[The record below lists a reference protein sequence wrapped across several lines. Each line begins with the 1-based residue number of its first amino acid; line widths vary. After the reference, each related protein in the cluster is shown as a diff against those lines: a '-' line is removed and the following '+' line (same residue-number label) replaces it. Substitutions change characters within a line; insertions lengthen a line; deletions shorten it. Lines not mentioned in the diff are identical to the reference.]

1 MKKRWSVWLSI
12 FVLIV
17 NLIPNIWQGYT
28 VLADSFETKET
39 KLINQED
46 LGVTSNVTASQENN
60 VWEIHYR
67 YQAAQDNEK
76 RRLKFKIF
84 DNQNNPILVN
94 PEKGWTLTETK
105 ELVSPFSAS
114 DTGSIQFTTARS
126 ISNVKIKIQ
135 ADAQFDDKTIKEDIL
150 PEDIGK
156 FYELTVSE
164 DGKTSILSENSND
177 SSTEPSSVTKS
188 STENPNV
195 SDSKSTVIAESN
207 ETTTE
212 ENDDSPS
219 LLVGQSN
226 VSEQVAPFAAINY
239 TNITPQYT
247 TNSSGTYPTTSWT
260 PTGNQTVINHQG
272 KTYGSV
278 NWDGNTGWSGN
289 PDDVKNSY
297 IEYGGKGSDAEFA
310 IRKYAK
316 ETNTPGLYDVYLN
329 VRGNKQKDIKPVD
342 IVLVVDMSG
351 SMEPSESNNY
361 NDRAGAIRTGVSQFL
376 KSIKD
381 AGIDNYINVGLVGF
395 SSPGEYVTGA
405 NGYIE
410 VPMQSVAKDG
420 HVDDINK
427 MLSPKFSGG
436 TFTQLGT
443 RQGSKMLQADT
454 SGNQKM
460 MILLTDGVP
469 TFSYVV
475 SSATTVGGTLYGT
488 SFSNNLDQPGFTSQ
502 LWRNVNNNR
511 TPTSYNVGGN
521 TIRDTWPATLGE
533 AKMIKDS
540 GIELHALGIQLGKDS
555 GYTNNSADTYLTLQQ
570 VRARMGLLAS
580 PGLYQDASTTQDVQN
595 YLESKAKNVVSEF
608 NSINNGSIIDPIGSQ
623 FIYNSTKA
631 EVRSV
636 GSTPVTNL
644 PTSTITNNQLNV
656 SGLNLGKDQEIQ
668 LHYQMR
674 LNTET
679 SDFVPNKWY
688 QMNGE
693 TTLMPNDKNPDNKV
707 NFGVPSAKGEGIQ
720 LDFKKI
726 WEEYDNDKSQRP
738 SSVTYEVTRSQT
750 TIANVWK
757 TGFIKV
763 EGSQDQD
770 TWAKSTNQLASVQ
783 NGDANLWLPK
793 YNAQGVNFNYKISNE
808 IKVDGYDGT
817 QVDDTTFKN
826 IKQFIPLRLDVM
838 KEDGSGKKISGASFK
853 LVDESGMEISGIAD
867 SEGSTFTFNN
877 LKAGKY
883 TLTEV
888 KAPDGYVILKHPIQI
903 EVLKDGSVEVD
914 NKSVKVE
921 NHTIKLIVD
930 NQKKGLLP
938 STGGSGRTGYWIM
951 SSIFI
956 VLMAILGGYYWYRN
970 RKASKKRNLEKS
982 NRVLLHLSAVLI
994 ILSTGASLLRPVKA
1008 VADTNPVTFILH
1020 KRVFKDSEQL
1030 KSVQNNG
1037 LVVDDNDADAK
1048 DLIDENL
1055 TYGLNDV
1062 TFSVYD
1068 ATQYVTDNLGKMSQE
1083 DLLKKV
1089 TNTDNAKLL
1098 SEIAPYNTL
1107 IQEVV
1112 TKNVNGEDGVAEL
1125 TVNPSS
1131 ESSAYLLIETKL
1143 SPAIKDKVEMTATPM
1158 LVILPIENPTKKGT
1172 YLNTINLY
1180 PKNTAIKPVTPTSPP
1195 SPPIKP
1201 DLPQTGEAK
1210 TIMGVFGL
1218 VVILT
1223 AVLLWQKKK

>member
-1 MKKRWSVWLSI
+1 MKKRWSVWLII
-12 FVLIV
+12 FALII
-17 NLIPNIWQGYT
+17 NLIPHIWQGYT
-28 VLADSFETKET
+28 VLADSSETA
-39 KLINQED
+39 
-46 LGVTSNVTASQENN
+46 VT
-60 VWEIHYR
+60 
-67 YQAAQDNEK
+67 
-76 RRLKFKIF
+76 
-84 DNQNNPILVN
+84 
-94 PEKGWTLTETK
+94 
-105 ELVSPFSAS
+105 
-114 DTGSIQFTTARS
+114 
-126 ISNVKIKIQ
+126 
-135 ADAQFDDKTIKEDIL
+135 
-150 PEDIGK
+150 
-156 FYELTVSE
+156 
-164 DGKTSILSENSND
+164 
-177 SSTEPSSVTKS
+177 
-188 STENPNV
+188 
-195 SDSKSTVIAESN
+195 
-207 ETTTE
+207 
-212 ENDDSPS
+212 
-219 LLVGQSN
+219 
-226 VSEQVAPFAAINY
+226 NY
-239 TNITPQYT
+239 TNIMPQYT
-247 TNSSGTYPTTSWT
+247 TNSDGTYPTNSWL

-272 KTYGSV
+272 KIDGSV
-278 NWDGNTGWSGN
+278 NWDGNTGWSGD

-297 IEYGGKGSDAEFA
+297 IEYGGEGSDAEFA

-329 VRGNKQKDIKPVD
+329 VRGNNQKDIKPVD

-361 NDRAGAIRTGVSQFL
+361 SDRAGAIRTGVSQFL
-376 KSIKD
+376 NSIKE
-381 AGIDNYINVGLVGF
+381 AGIENYVNIGLVGY
-395 SSPGEYVTGA
+395 SSPGQYVTGA

-410 VPMQSVAKDG
+410 VPMQSVGKDG
-420 HVDDINK
+420 HIDDINK
-427 MLSPKFSGG
+427 MLSPTFSGG

-443 RQGSKMLQADT
+443 RQGSKMLQSDT
-454 SGNQKM
+454 SGNRKM

-475 SSATTVGGTLYGT
+475 SSATNVGGTLYGT

-502 LWRNVNNNR
+502 LWRNVYNTI

-521 TIRDTWPATLGE
+521 IIRDTWPATLGE

-555 GYTNNSADTYLTLQQ
+555 GYTNISTNTYLTLQE

-580 PGLYQDASTTQDVQN
+580 PGLYQDANTTQDVQN
-595 YLESKAKNVVSEF
+595 YLESQAKNVVSEF

-623 FIYNSTKA
+623 FIYNSTEA

-636 GSTPVTNL
+636 GSTSVTTL
-644 PTSTITNNQLNV
+644 PTATITNNQLNV

-668 LHYQMR
+668 LHYQVR

-726 WEEYDNDKSQRP
+726 WEEYDNDKSHRP
-738 SSVTYEVTRSQT
+738 TSVTYEVTRSQT
-750 TIANVWK
+750 TIANAWK
-757 TGFIKV
+757 TGFVKV

-770 TWAKSTNQLASVQ
+770 IWTKTTNQLASVQ
-783 NGDANLWLPK
+783 NGVDNLWLPK
-793 YNAQGVNFNYKISNE
+793 YNTQGDNFNYKISNE

-817 QVDDTTFKN
+817 QVDDSTFKN
-826 IKQFIPLRLDVM
+826 IKQFIPLRLDVT
-838 KEDGSGKKISGASFK
+838 KEDGLGKKISGAIFK
-853 LVDESGMEISGIAD
+853 LVDESGMEISDVAD

-888 KAPDGYVILKHPIQI
+888 KAPDGYVILKHSIQI
-903 EVLKDGSVEVD
+903 EVLQDGSVKVD
-914 NKSVKVE
+914 DKSVKVE
-921 NHTIKLIVD
+921 NHTIKLTVD
-930 NQKKGLLP
+930 NQIKGLLP

-956 VLMAILGGYYWYRN
+956 LLMAILGGYYWYRN

-994 ILSTGASLLRPVKA
+994 ILSTGAGLLRPVNA
-1008 VADTNPVTFILH
+1008 VADTSPVTFILH

-1037 LVVDDNDADAK
+1037 LVVDDNDAGAK
-1048 DLIDENL
+1048 DLMDEDF

-1089 TNTDNAKLL
+1089 TNTDKTTLL
-1098 SEIAPYNTL
+1098 SEIAPYNAL

-1143 SPAIKDKVEMTATPM
+1143 SPAIKDQVEMTATPM

-1172 YLNTINLY
+1172 YLNIVNLY
-1180 PKNTAIKPVTPTSPP
+1180 PKNTSTKPVTPPSPP
-1195 SPPIKP
+1195 SQAIKS

-1223 AVLLWQKKK
+1223 TVLLWQKKYRRKR

>member
-1 MKKRWSVWLSI
+1 MKKRWSVWLII
-12 FVLIV
+12 FALFI
-17 NLIPNIWQGYT
+17 NLILHICQGYT
-28 VLADSFETKET
+28 VLADSSETA
-39 KLINQED
+39 
-46 LGVTSNVTASQENN
+46 VT
-60 VWEIHYR
+60 
-67 YQAAQDNEK
+67 
-76 RRLKFKIF
+76 
-84 DNQNNPILVN
+84 
-94 PEKGWTLTETK
+94 
-105 ELVSPFSAS
+105 
-114 DTGSIQFTTARS
+114 
-126 ISNVKIKIQ
+126 
-135 ADAQFDDKTIKEDIL
+135 
-150 PEDIGK
+150 
-156 FYELTVSE
+156 
-164 DGKTSILSENSND
+164 
-177 SSTEPSSVTKS
+177 
-188 STENPNV
+188 
-195 SDSKSTVIAESN
+195 
-207 ETTTE
+207 
-212 ENDDSPS
+212 
-219 LLVGQSN
+219 
-226 VSEQVAPFAAINY
+226 NY
-239 TNITPQYT
+239 TNIMPQYT
-247 TNSSGTYPTTSWT
+247 TNSDGTYPTNRWM

-272 KTYGSV
+272 KIDGSV
-278 NWDGNTGWSGN
+278 NWDGNTGWSGD

-297 IEYGGKGSDAEFA
+297 IEYGGEGSDAEFA

-329 VRGNKQKDIKPVD
+329 VRGNNQKDIKPVD

-351 SMEPSESNNY
+351 SMEPELNANHS
-361 NDRAGAIRTGVSQFL
+361 DRARAIRTGVSEFL
-376 KSIKD
+376 SYIKKK
-381 AGIDNYINVGLVGF
+381 GIENYVNVGLVGY
-395 SSPGEYVTGA
+395 SSPGQHVTGA

-410 VPMQSVAKDG
+410 VPMQSVGKDG
-420 HVDDINK
+420 HIDDINK

-436 TFTQLGT
+436 TFTQLGI
-443 RQGSKMLQADT
+443 RKGHEMLRSDT
-454 SGNQKM
+454 SGNRKM

-469 TFSYVV
+469 TYSYVV
-475 SSATTVGGTLYGT
+475 SSATNVEGTLYGDT
-488 SFSNNLDQPGFTSQ
+488 FSNYLDQPGFTSQ
-502 LWRNVNNNR
+502 LFWVDRFNKR
-511 TPTSYNVGGN
+511 RKASYDVGGN

-533 AKMIKDS
+533 AKLIKIRN
-540 GIELHALGIQLGKDS
+540 IELHALGIQLGKDS
-555 GYTNNSADTYLTLQQ
+555 GYTHNIRNTYLPLQE
-570 VRARMGLLAS
+570 VRARMELLAS
-580 PGLYQDASTTQDVQN
+580 HGLYQDANTPQDVQN
-595 YLESKAKNVVSEF
+595 YLESEAKNVVSEF

-623 FIYNSTKA
+623 FIYNSTEA

-636 GSTPVTNL
+636 GSTPVTTL
-644 PTSTITNNQLNV
+644 PPATITNNQLNV

-668 LHYQMR
+668 LHYQVR

-693 TTLMPNDKNPDNKV
+693 TTLMPNYKNPDNKV

-726 WEEYDNDKSQRP
+726 WEEYDNDKSHRP
-738 SSVTYEVTRSQT
+738 TSVTYEVTRSQT

-757 TGFIKV
+757 TGFVKV

-770 TWAKSTNQLASVQ
+770 TWTKTTNQLAQVQ
-783 NGDANLWLPK
+783 NGVANLWLPK

-838 KEDGSGKKISGASFK
+838 KEDGLGKKISGASFK

-888 KAPDGYVILKHPIQI
+888 KAPDGYVILKHAIQI
-903 EVLKDGSVEVD
+903 EVLKDGSVKVD

-1037 LVVDDNDADAK
+1037 LVVDDNDASAK

-1089 TNTDNAKLL
+1089 TNTDKAKLL
-1098 SEIAPYNTL
+1098 SEIAPYNAL

-1180 PKNTAIKPVTPTSPP
+1180 PKNTAIKPVTPPSP
-1195 SPPIKP
+1195 SAPPIKP